1 MNGNLNDVYINKLQY
16 FEGWQG
22 GRVLS
27 LRSRVCRRKSRQG
40 ITDFIWSLG
49 CWFVLCV
56 LSTN

>member
-27 LRSRVCRRKSRQG
+27 VRSRVCRRKSRQG
-40 ITDFIWSLG
+40 ITDFIWS
-49 CWFVLCV
+49 
-56 LSTN
+56 